1 MARILF
7 QLIFVLAVAAL
18 GLAFHIRNDQLVN
31 LDFYFRSLEIPLS
44 WSLVGSFACGAI
56 IGFLVMVNSVLRLR
70 AENRRISKQHALAT
84 EEVTNLR
91 AIPLKDGP

>member
-1 MARILF
+1 MARILL
-7 QLIFVLAVAAL
+7 QLVFVLAVAAL

-31 LDFYFRSLEIPLS
+31 LDFYYTSLEIPLS
-44 WSLVGSFACGAI
+44 WSLVGAFACGAI
-56 IGFLVMVNSVLRLR
+56 LGFIVMINSVLRLR
-70 AENRRISKQHALAT
+70 GENRRIAKQHELAA